1 MKMAEFTKITEQR
14 VRHISGYEVYS
25 AGRDYIGYKDA
36 CSTYKIYYEF
46 GWDKTFEKGIEYI
59 YINSIYDEN
68 LNLIILSDK
77 DRQNLIEK
85 VVKALTFMTNFRIVV
100 TS

>member
-36 CSTYKIYYEF
+36 CSTYKMYYEF
-46 GWDKTFEKGIEYI
+46 GWDIPFEKGIMYI
-59 YINSIYDEN
+59 YINLIYDEN

-85 VVKALTFMTNFRIVV
+85 FVNDIKFMTYFRIVV